1 MTTYRARSVFVVN
14 PPTETQQRLVSRRV
28 VVSLAWILL
37 ISIAQR
43 IAQSAVALDDSPPA
57 SKLTLAVRDYRI
69 SHEKQILQEF
79 ASLLAIPNHASD
91 AEHIGENARAI
102 VRLLQARHIRTSL
115 LEAEGAP
122 PVVLGELPSSLAKTT
137 VTFYAHYDGQPVD
150 AKAWSTDP
158 FTPTLVTDSLQ
169 RGGRVIDFAAV
180 TGASTSD
187 WRLYAR
193 SASDDKAAIIGLLSA
208 LDALQA
214 AGVTPTVNLKFVFE
228 GEEEMGSPHLASV
241 LERNKKELKTD
252 LWILCDGPID
262 QTGKMQI
269 FFGARGVT
277 SLDITVYGPNR
288 GLHSGHYGNWAP
300 NPIVL
305 LTHLLDSMR
314 DSEAQVLIPGFY
326 EDVRPLSAR
335 ENLAMAAVDD
345 RDLNLKRALGIRRT
359 EGQPASL
366 MEQLAKPA
374 LNVHGIS
381 AGHVGAEAANVIESE
396 ARASIDFRL
405 VPSQTPERVRR
416 LVESHI
422 TQQGFWVR
430 HEPPDE
436 QQRIEHDRIAMLEWS
451 GGAYPGARTSIDLP
465 VSLAVVALIE
475 EAIGEHV
482 LRVPMLGGSIPMY
495 LFQGRNS
502 VPVIGIPIANFDNNQ
517 HSSNENI
524 RLGNLWAGIEIYA
537 ALLANLGGVPNQS
550 FSQLRLPR

>member
-1 MTTYRARSVFVVN
+1 MVVERPREEECGRVGGRAAAPCV
-14 PPTETQQRLVSRRV
+14 
-28 VVSLAWILL
+28 WILL
-37 ISIAQR
+37 VSIAQ
-43 IAQSAVALDDSPPA
+43 IITQTAVALDPPPSA
-57 SKLTLAVRDYRI
+57 SKLMLAVRNYRI
-69 SHEKQILQEF
+69 SHEKQILEEF
-79 ASLLAIPNHASD
+79 ESLLAIPNHASD
-91 AEHIGENARAI
+91 AAHIRENASAI

-115 LEAEGAP
+115 LETEGVS
-122 PVVLGELPSSLAKTT
+122 PVVLGELPSARAKTT

-150 AKAWSTDP
+150 RKAWRTDP
-158 FTPTLVTDSLQ
+158 FTPTLATDSLQ
-169 RGGRVIDFAAV
+169 SGGRVIDLEAV

-193 SASDDKAAIIGLLSA
+193 SASDDKAPIIGLLSA
-208 LDALQA
+208 VDALRA
-214 AGVTPTVNLKFVFE
+214 VGVTPRVNLKFVFE
-228 GEEEMGSPHLASV
+228 GEEELGSPHLANF
-241 LERNKKELKTD
+241 LERYNKELKTD

-314 DSEAQVLIPGFY
+314 DTDAQVLIPGFY
-326 EDVRPLSAR
+326 EDVRSLSAG
-335 ENLAMAAVDD
+335 EQLAMAAVDD
-345 RDLNLKRALGIRRT
+345 HDVNLKRALGIRRT
-359 EGQPASL
+359 EGEPASL
-366 MEQLAKPA
+366 IEQLAKPA

-405 VPSQTPERVRR
+405 VPSQTPERVRQM
-416 LVESHI
+416 VESHI
-422 TQQGFWVR
+422 TQQGFWVS

-436 QQRIEHDRIAMLEWS
+436 QQRIEHDRIAMLKWS
-451 GGAYPGARTSIDLP
+451 DGAYPGARTPIDLP
-465 VSLAVVALIE
+465 VSQKIVAVIE
-475 EAIGEHV
+475 EALGEHV
-482 LRVPMLGGSIPMY
+482 LRVPTLGGSIPMY

-502 VPVIGIPIANFDNNQ
+502 VPVIGAPIANFDNNQ

-524 RLGNLWAGIEIYA
+524 RLGNLWAGIEIYS
-537 ALLANLGGVPNQS
+537 ALLANLGDLQNRSPS
-550 FSQLRLPR
+550 ERRLSR